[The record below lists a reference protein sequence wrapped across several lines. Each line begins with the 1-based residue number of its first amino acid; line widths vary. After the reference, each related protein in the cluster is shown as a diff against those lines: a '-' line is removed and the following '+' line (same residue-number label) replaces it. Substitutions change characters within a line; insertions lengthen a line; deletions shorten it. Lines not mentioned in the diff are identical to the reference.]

1 MKRLDSLT
9 EEFEA
14 LKNQNL
20 EFFETLQAEKL
31 KILEVLA
38 SLDFIGVNLDQA
50 ATQQLLNN
58 PIWNEITSLLEQQA
72 ITPTK

>member
-1 MKRLDSLT
+1 MQSKQLLETLNSVKRLDSLLT

-20 EFFETLQAEKL
+20 EFFEALQAEKL

-38 SLDFIGVNLDQA
+38 SLDFIG
-50 ATQQLLNN
+50 
-58 PIWNEITSLLEQQA
+58 E
-72 ITPTK
+72 